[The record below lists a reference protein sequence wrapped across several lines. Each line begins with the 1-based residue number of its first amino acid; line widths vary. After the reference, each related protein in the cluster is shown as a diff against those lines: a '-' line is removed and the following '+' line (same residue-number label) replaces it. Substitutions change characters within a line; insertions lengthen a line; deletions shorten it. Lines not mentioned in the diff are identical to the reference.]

1 MDITFEN
8 NMHIGVWPLLSWTA
22 QLVAR
27 WFWVPKYKGAWRF
40 GSCDIYGRPKELEF
54 APTI

>member
-8 NMHIGVWPLLSWTA
+8 NMHIGVWPPLPWTA
-22 QLVAR
+22 QLIAR

-40 GSCDIYGRPKELEF
+40 GSCDIYGRPKKLEF